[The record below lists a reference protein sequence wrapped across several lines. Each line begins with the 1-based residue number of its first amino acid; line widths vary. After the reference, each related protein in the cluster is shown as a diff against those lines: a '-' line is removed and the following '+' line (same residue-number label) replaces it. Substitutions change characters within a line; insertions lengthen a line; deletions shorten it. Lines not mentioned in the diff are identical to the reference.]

1 MTSQRIRIEVSN
13 GIGELILNKPERRN
27 ALSSDMWAAIPGMV
41 KQLEADPEVKC
52 VIIHG
57 GTAGAFAAGAD
68 ISEFET
74 IYATPESAEHSA
86 NLISDAVT
94 CLAQCPKP
102 IIAAIT
108 GACVG
113 GGVALALTADIRI
126 ASPEA
131 RFGVPPAKLGLVYP
145 VNDTRRLIETVGIPA
160 AKDILLTGRLFDCDE
175 AYRIGLV
182 THMAESESAL
192 ELARETARLVS
203 ANSLWSHS
211 AMKRTFDAIK
221 MGWRDDS
228 PEAKALFLESFENE
242 DFQEGY
248 RAFLAKRS
256 AKFSWR

>member
-1 MTSQRIRIEVSN
+1 M
-13 GIGELILNKPERRN
+13 
-27 ALSSDMWAAIPGMV
+27 
-41 KQLEADPEVKC
+41 
-52 VIIHG
+52 
-57 GTAGAFAAGAD
+57 
-68 ISEFET
+68 
-74 IYATPESAEHSA
+74 
-86 NLISDAVT
+86 
-94 CLAQCPKP
+94 P

-248 RAFLAKRS
+248 RAFLAKRP